1 MPNQSFAD
9 IITDWEKLLATVT
22 ANKDD
27 LQFIDSY
34 RQQLE
39 VEVAGAREANMRQSA
54 AQAQASQATR
64 DLEGFMQR
72 GRTLADHLRFGIKT
86 KYGKSNEKLK
96 EFGLKVFRPGSRK
109 KSATAAKPQ
118 PQAGQPQGASPPP
131 QTGQSQGTSHPPVTA
146 KAAPQEA
153 TSETQNPS

>member
-9 IITDWEKLLATVT
+9 VITDWEKLLATVT

-27 LQFIDSY
+27 LPFIDSY

-39 VEVAGAREANMRQSA
+39 AEVAGAREANMRQSA
-54 AQAQASQATR
+54 AQAQAQQATR
-64 DLEGFMQR
+64 DLEGFLQR
-72 GRTLADHLRFGIKT
+72 GRNLADHLRFGIKT
-86 KYGKSNEKLK
+86 KYGKRNEKLK
-96 EFGLKVFRPGSRK
+96 EFGLKVFRAGGKK

-118 PQAGQPQGASPPP
+118 PQAGSTPGASPPQAGP
-131 QTGQSQGTSHPPVTA
+131 SQGTSHPPVTA

-153 TSETQNPS
+153 TSETQSPS